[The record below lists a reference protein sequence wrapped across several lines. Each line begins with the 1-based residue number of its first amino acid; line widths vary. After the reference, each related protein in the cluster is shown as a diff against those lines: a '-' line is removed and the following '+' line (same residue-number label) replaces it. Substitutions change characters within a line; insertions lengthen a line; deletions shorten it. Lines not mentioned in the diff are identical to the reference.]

1 MRTKQ
6 CASLRIHFLKLK
18 AAAAMAQQL
27 AALGSTLTLNCPVKR
42 IVIKNGRACG
52 IETEKGFFS
61 CDQVVST
68 MPLTD
73 VIDGSDAFS
82 QEAKEASKQL
92 SYRNTTLVY
101 LCIDAKDVF
110 RDNWIYVHD
119 RRVR

>member
-1 MRTKQ
+1 MVEQ
-6 CASLRIHFLKLK
+6 FAYPNNGAG
-18 AAAAMAQQL
+18 AAYEHMAQQL

-42 IVIKNGRACG
+42 IVIKNGRACV

-82 QEAKEASKQL
+82 QEVKEASKQL

-110 RDNWIYVHD
+110 RDNWIGSI
-119 RRVR
+119 RVNH